1 MAARVSICRL
11 EVFLVSLAA
20 LLLEISYTRIFSF
33 KASSYFTY
41 LLIGFALLGI
51 GSGGV
56 LMSIAPRWR
65 RRCRSMSS
73 TRSVELT
80 AGPQG
85 LQGWRMLRT
94 DSAC

>member
-1 MAARVSICRL
+1 MPSRTSTCRL

-56 LMSIAPRWR
+56 LVSIASGWR
-65 RRCRSMSS
+65 RRPAETVLPPWKS
-73 TRSVELT
+73 
-80 AGPQG
+80 
-85 LQGWRMLRT
+85 
-94 DSAC
+94 